1 MDLYCER
8 CEPGFWEEPINAL
21 SNVSFLIAAFLA
33 WRSAKRHQHLPGEL
47 QLLIALAAIVGI
59 GSFLFH
65 TLATVWAMYLDV
77 IPILL
82 FQLDF
87 IWLYARRQMGLR
99 PGQSAWLL
107 LLLIVS
113 SLPLLPL
120 KNVMNGSLTYL
131 PAWMMLVGFAAYHI
145 RQAKNRP
152 WQLMIAA
159 ILLLVAL
166 AFRTIDQAVCDKWP
180 YGTHFLWHL
189 INGATFFLV
198 MQSLIVNPPKASE
211 VELQST

>member
-8 CEPGFWEEPINAL
+8 SGPGFWAEPFNAL

-33 WRSAKRHQHLPGEL
+33 WRSAKRQRNLSL
-47 QLLIALAAIVGI
+47 DLRVLIALAAVVGV

-77 IPILL
+77 VPILL

-87 IWLYARRQMGLR
+87 IWLYARRQIGLNTTKS
-99 PGQSAWLL
+99 GLL
-107 LLLIVS
+107 LLLLLVS

-120 KNVMNGSLTYL
+120 RDVMNGSLSYL

-145 RQAKNRP
+145 LQSKNRP
-152 WQLMIAA
+152 WQLLIAA

-166 AFRTIDQAVCDKWP
+166 VFRTIDQAVCGTLP

-198 MQSLIVNPPKASE
+198 MQSLILNPPE
-211 VELQST
+211 RLRD